1 MPQGRAESLLEQV
14 STQDTPPVSDG
25 IRPPGGADIETEY
38 VAALD
43 PFAPGELSFDGGRSL
58 EPKAWNIEVACA
70 LGDRLEAALR
80 CEGSDDGG
88 DWIPEKQYGAAVR
101 YGIFAH
107 TTLALEY
114 LHGEF
119 ETGDERDA
127 VAAQLTVKF

>member
-1 MPQGRAESLLEQV
+1 MMGNKKWLM
-14 STQDTPPVSDG
+14 DKFF
-25 IRPPGGADIETEY
+25 IEAEY

-58 EPKAWNIEVACA
+58 EPKAWNIELAYA
-70 LGDRLEAALR
+70 LTDRLEAALR
-80 CEGSDDGG
+80 YEGSDDGGGGG